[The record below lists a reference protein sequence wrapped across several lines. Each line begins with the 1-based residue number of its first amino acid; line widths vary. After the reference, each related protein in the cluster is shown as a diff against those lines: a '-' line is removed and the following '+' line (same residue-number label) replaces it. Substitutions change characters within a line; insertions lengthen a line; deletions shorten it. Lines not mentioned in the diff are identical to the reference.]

1 MIEKEINKQVIATM
15 RGIAIDGIN
24 NAKGGHMGMAIGAAP
39 ISYSIVAKNLNFSSK
54 NPKWINRDKF
64 ILSAGH
70 GSMCYYSIMHLLG
83 LLTIEDIKSHKKI
96 NSKTPSHPE
105 IDKFKYVD
113 ASTGPLGQGIAMG
126 VGMAISQKYLA
137 KRYNKKDFNIIDHY
151 VYVLHGD
158 GCMQEGVALEAIA
171 LAGTMQLDKLI
182 LIHDFNETQID
193 SKSYEVNNVDFINY
207 FKANHFSTF
216 DVMSDSFE
224 EINNAIQEAKKSNKP
239 SYIRVHTTIAK
250 NTPYENIPKGHNG
263 YLNENQTIEFKKKC
277 DLNNLIPFNYENDV
291 YDYCLQLMKE
301 KNLNYNNWV
310 NLFSQYK
317 KLFPNE
323 YNELKQLIDNDIH
336 FEFSKEIIKKTNVA
350 TRDYC
355 AEILSYLESLPYI
368 IGGSADL
375 KGSTKIGFN
384 IDLKNGGK
392 NIKYGIREFAMSA
405 INNGIYLASNLR
417 TIDSTFLAF
426 SDYAKGALRLGAIMK
441 IPSIHVYS
449 HDSYQVGGDGPT
461 HQPYDQLTMLRAIDN
476 FRVIRPCDESEV
488 LYAFNY
494 ALNQNDK
501 QIAIITARQNLHSYN
516 MCDNKAA
523 YVIKKCNNFDI
534 SLLASGSEVSLA
546 YELANDLINKNI
558 KAQVISVPILQD
570 LVNDENLIKSLNLD
584 KKPMFV
590 IEAANDYMW
599 YKLSKYNKIASHFAS
614 SFGESTS
621 GEEIYKSKGF
631 NTNYLLE
638 KVISFLNDK

>member
-301 KNLNYNNWV
+301 KNLNYDNWV

-384 IDLKNGGK
+384 IDLKDGGK
-392 NIKYGIREFAMSA
+392 NIKYGIREFSMSA

-614 SFGESTS
+614 SFGESNS

>member
-1 MIEKEINKQVIATM
+1 
-15 RGIAIDGIN
+15 
-24 NAKGGHMGMAIGAAP
+24 
-39 ISYSIVAKNLNFSSK
+39 
-54 NPKWINRDKF
+54 
-64 ILSAGH
+64 
-70 GSMCYYSIMHLLG
+70 MCYYSIMHLLG

-137 KRYNKKDFNIIDHY
+137 KRYNKKDFDIIDHY

-158 GCMQEGVALEAIA
+158 GCMQEGVALEAIS

-277 DLNNLIPFNYENDV
+277 DLNNLIPFNYEKDV
-291 YDYCLQLMKE
+291 YDYCLELMKE
-301 KNLNYNNWV
+301 KNLKYDNWV
-310 NLFSQYK
+310 NLFFKYK

-384 IDLKNGGK
+384 IDLKDGGK

-488 LYAFNY
+488 LYAFDY

>member
-263 YLNENQTIEFKKKC
+263 YLNENETIEFKKKC

-301 KNLNYNNWV
+301 KNLNYDNWV

-317 KLFPNE
+317 ELFPNE

-355 AEILSYLESLPYI
+355 AEILSYLESSPYI

-375 KGSTKIGFN
+375 KSSTKIEFN
-384 IDLKNGGK
+384 IDLKDGGK

-476 FRVIRPCDESEV
+476 FR
-488 LYAFNY
+488 
-494 ALNQNDK
+494 
-501 QIAIITARQNLHSYN
+501 
-516 MCDNKAA
+516 
-523 YVIKKCNNFDI
+523 
-534 SLLASGSEVSLA
+534 
-546 YELANDLINKNI
+546 
-558 KAQVISVPILQD
+558 
-570 LVNDENLIKSLNLD
+570 
-584 KKPMFV
+584 
-590 IEAANDYMW
+590 
-599 YKLSKYNKIASHFAS
+599 
-614 SFGESTS
+614 
-621 GEEIYKSKGF
+621 
-631 NTNYLLE
+631 
-638 KVISFLNDK
+638 

>member
-1 MIEKEINKQVIATM
+1 
-15 RGIAIDGIN
+15 
-24 NAKGGHMGMAIGAAP
+24 
-39 ISYSIVAKNLNFSSK
+39 
-54 NPKWINRDKF
+54 
-64 ILSAGH
+64 
-70 GSMCYYSIMHLLG
+70 MCYYSIMHLLG

-355 AEILSYLESLPYI
+355 AEILSYLESFPYI

-375 KGSTKIGFN
+375 KDSTKIGFN

-546 YELANDLINKNI
+546 YELANNLINKNI

-590 IEAANDYMW
+590 IEAANDYM
-599 YKLSKYNKIASHFAS
+599 
-614 SFGESTS
+614 
-621 GEEIYKSKGF
+621 
-631 NTNYLLE
+631 
-638 KVISFLNDK
+638 

>member
-1 MIEKEINKQVIATM
+1 
-15 RGIAIDGIN
+15 
-24 NAKGGHMGMAIGAAP
+24 
-39 ISYSIVAKNLNFSSK
+39 
-54 NPKWINRDKF
+54 
-64 ILSAGH
+64 
-70 GSMCYYSIMHLLG
+70 MCYYSIMHLLG

-224 EINNAIQEAKKSNKP
+224 EINNAIQKAKKSNKP

-263 YLNENQTIEFKKKC
+263 YLDENQTIEFKKKC

-301 KNLNYNNWV
+301 KNLNYDNWV

-384 IDLKNGGK
+384 IDLKDGGK

-405 INNGIYLASNLR
+405 IDNGIYLASNLR

-546 YELANDLINKNI
+546 YELANGLINKNI

-590 IEAANDYMW
+590 IEAANDYM
-599 YKLSKYNKIASHFAS
+599 
-614 SFGESTS
+614 
-621 GEEIYKSKGF
+621 
-631 NTNYLLE
+631 
-638 KVISFLNDK
+638 

>member
-1 MIEKEINKQVIATM
+1 MIEKDINKQVIATM

-291 YDYCLQLMKE
+291 YDYCLQFMKE

-355 AEILSYLESLPYI
+355 AEILSYLESFPYI
-368 IGGSADL
+368 IGGSVDL
-375 KGSTKIGFN
+375 KGSTKIRFN

>member
-1 MIEKEINKQVIATM
+1 
-15 RGIAIDGIN
+15 
-24 NAKGGHMGMAIGAAP
+24 
-39 ISYSIVAKNLNFSSK
+39 
-54 NPKWINRDKF
+54 
-64 ILSAGH
+64 
-70 GSMCYYSIMHLLG
+70 
-83 LLTIEDIKSHKKI
+83 
-96 NSKTPSHPE
+96 
-105 IDKFKYVD
+105 
-113 ASTGPLGQGIAMG
+113 
-126 VGMAISQKYLA
+126 
-137 KRYNKKDFNIIDHY
+137 
-151 VYVLHGD
+151 
-158 GCMQEGVALEAIA
+158 
-171 LAGTMQLDKLI
+171 
-182 LIHDFNETQID
+182 
-193 SKSYEVNNVDFINY
+193 
-207 FKANHFSTF
+207 
-216 DVMSDSFE
+216 
-224 EINNAIQEAKKSNKP
+224 
-239 SYIRVHTTIAK
+239 
-250 NTPYENIPKGHNG
+250 
-263 YLNENQTIEFKKKC
+263 
-277 DLNNLIPFNYENDV
+277 
-291 YDYCLQLMKE
+291 MKE
-301 KNLNYNNWV
+301 KNLNYDNWV

-355 AEILSYLESLPYI
+355 AEILSYLESSPYI

-384 IDLKNGGK
+384 IDLKDGGR

-516 MCDNKAA
+516 KCDNKAA

-590 IEAANDYMW
+590 IETANDYMW

-621 GEEIYKSKGF
+621 GEEIYKLKGF

>member
-96 NSKTPSHPE
+96 NSKAPSHPE

-182 LIHDFNETQID
+182 LIHDFNETHID
-193 SKSYEVNNVDFINY
+193 SKSYEVNNLDFINY

-301 KNLNYNNWV
+301 KNLNYDNWV

-355 AEILSYLESLPYI
+355 AEILSYLESSPYI

-384 IDLKNGGK
+384 IDLKDGGK

-558 KAQVISVPILQD
+558 KTQVISVPILQD

>member
-301 KNLNYNNWV
+301 KNLNYDNWV

-317 KLFPNE
+317 KLFSNE

-350 TRDYC
+350 TCDYC
-355 AEILSYLESLPYI
+355 AEILSYLESSPYI

-384 IDLKNGGK
+384 IDLKDEGK

-461 HQPYDQLTMLRAIDN
+461 HQPYDQLTMLRSIDN

-590 IEAANDYMW
+590 IEAANDYIW
-599 YKLSKYNKIASHFAS
+599 YKLSKYNKIESHFAS

-621 GEEIYKSKGF
+621 GEEIYKLKGF

>member
-171 LAGTMQLDKLI
+171 LAGTIQLDKLI

-355 AEILSYLESLPYI
+355 AEILSYLESFPYI

-614 SFGESTS
+614 SFGESNS

>member
-1 MIEKEINKQVIATM
+1 MIEKDINKQVIATM

-171 LAGTMQLDKLI
+171 LAGTMQLNKLI

-301 KNLNYNNWV
+301 KNLNYDNWV
-310 NLFSQYK
+310 NLFSKYK

-355 AEILSYLESLPYI
+355 AEILSYLESSPYI

-375 KGSTKIGFN
+375 KSSTKIGFN
-384 IDLKNGGK
+384 IDLKDGGK

-614 SFGESTS
+614 SFGESIS
-621 GEEIYKSKGF
+621 GEEIYKLKGF

-638 KVISFLNDK
+638 KVINFLNDK

>member
-24 NAKGGHMGMAIGAAP
+24 NAKGGHIGMAIGAAP

-54 NPKWINRDKF
+54 NLKWINRDKF

-158 GCMQEGVALEAIA
+158 GCIQEGVALEAIA

-224 EINNAIQEAKKSNKP
+224 EINNAIKEAKKSNKP

-301 KNLNYNNWV
+301 KNLNYDNWV

-323 YNELKQLIDNDIH
+323 YNELKQLIDNDIY

-355 AEILSYLESLPYI
+355 AEILSYLESSPYI

-375 KGSTKIGFN
+375 KSSTKIGFN
-384 IDLKNGGK
+384 IDLKDGGK

-516 MCDNKAA
+516 KCDNKAA

-599 YKLSKYNKIASHFAS
+599 YKLSKYNKIESHFAS

-621 GEEIYKSKGF
+621 GEEIYKLKGF

-638 KVISFLNDK
+638 KVISFLNNK

>member
-39 ISYSIVAKNLNFSSK
+39 ISYSIVARNLNFSSK
-54 NPKWINRDKF
+54 NPKWINHDKF

-224 EINNAIQEAKKSNKP
+224 EINNAIQKAKKSNKP

-263 YLNENQTIEFKKKC
+263 YLDENQTIEFKKKC
-277 DLNNLIPFNYENDV
+277 DLNNLIPFNYEKDV
-291 YDYCLQLMKE
+291 YDYCLELMKE
-301 KNLNYNNWV
+301 KNLKYDNWV
-310 NLFSQYK
+310 NLFSKYK

-323 YNELKQLIDNDIH
+323 YSELKQLIDNDIH

-384 IDLKNGGK
+384 IDLKDGGR

-488 LYAFNY
+488 LYAFDY

-590 IEAANDYMW
+590 IEASNDYMW
-599 YKLSKYNKIASHFAS
+599 YKLSKYNKIESHFAS

-621 GEEIYKSKGF
+621 GEEIYKLKGF

>member
-15 RGIAIDGIN
+15 RAIAIDGIN

-355 AEILSYLESLPYI
+355 AEILSYLESFPYI

-375 KGSTKIGFN
+375 KDSTKIGFN

>member
-355 AEILSYLESLPYI
+355 AEILSYLESFPYI

-375 KGSTKIGFN
+375 KDSTKIGFN

>member
-83 LLTIEDIKSHKKI
+83 LLTIKDIKSHKKI
-96 NSKTPSHPE
+96 NSKTSSHPE

-207 FKANHFSTF
+207 FKANYFSTF

-291 YDYCLQLMKE
+291 YGYCLELMKE
-301 KNLNYNNWV
+301 KNLNYDNWV

-384 IDLKNGGK
+384 IDLKDGGK

>member
-570 LVNDENLIKSLNLD
+570 LVNDENLIK
-584 KKPMFV
+584 
-590 IEAANDYMW
+590 YW
-599 YKLSKYNKIASHFAS
+599 
-614 SFGESTS
+614 
-621 GEEIYKSKGF
+621 
-631 NTNYLLE
+631 
-638 KVISFLNDK
+638 